1 MTRMA
6 PVKRQRAELGERKRD
21 FYINSKPIKKKC
33 YLNGSKAS
41 PIQTVVQALVKSKIS
56 RACMHNYWNLEP
68 GEFIDSV
75 GYYGV
80 SMDLADKG
88 KDPIFYERR
97 RQAIC
102 YIFETM
108 GSPEEVV
115 WEDEGVVSDLMEA
128 GPMC

>member
-1 MTRMA
+1 
-6 PVKRQRAELGERKRD
+6 
-21 FYINSKPIKKKC
+21 
-33 YLNGSKAS
+33 
-41 PIQTVVQALVKSKIS
+41 
-56 RACMHNYWNLEP
+56 MHNYWNLEP

-115 WEDEGVVSDLMEA
+115 WEDEGVLSDLMERLSIN
-128 GPMC
+128 CNSRRK

>member
-1 MTRMA
+1 M
-6 PVKRQRAELGERKRD
+6 
-21 FYINSKPIKKKC
+21 I
-33 YLNGSKAS
+33 
-41 PIQTVVQALVKSKIS
+41 
-56 RACMHNYWNLEP
+56 NYWNSEP
-68 GEFIDSV
+68 GEFIDSI

-80 SMDLADKG
+80 STDLADKV

-115 WEDEGVVSDLMEA
+115 WEDEGMVSDLMERLSINRNSRSSVINILRDVLKSHA
-128 GPMC
+128 SESSYDPKANNKRRGRQTRIVENDDSA